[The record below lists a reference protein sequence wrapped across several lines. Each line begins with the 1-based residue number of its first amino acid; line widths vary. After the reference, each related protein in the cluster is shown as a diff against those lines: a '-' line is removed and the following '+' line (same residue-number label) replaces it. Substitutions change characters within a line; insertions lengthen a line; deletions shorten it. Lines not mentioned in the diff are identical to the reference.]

1 MGAKRGGAARFGLLL
16 GALFLAG
23 GADRAIAAGY
33 AVDFQSVSGAGTAYA
48 GGAAAV
54 SDAST
59 IHYNPAGLTL
69 LDGNQMIVG
78 VHAIGPSI
86 DFDNGGAILASGAP
100 LSGGEG
106 SDGGKDAAIPNL
118 YFVWGNDSGI
128 TFGLGI
134 NAPYGL
140 VTQYDAGWVGRY
152 NELTTSLKTVN
163 VNPSAAY
170 RLTDKLS
177 VGVGLDLQY
186 VRAKLSQA
194 IDFGTVCAAAL
205 GTAACTADF
214 NIEPQKDDGT
224 ALVSGWDVAYGFNA
238 GLLYE
243 PTPSTRIGVH
253 YRSRINYTI
262 DLDADFDVPTNVRT
276 FLAAAGTPNAFTNGG
291 AETKITIPETAS
303 LSVYHRINP
312 VWAVMADVTWTRWR
326 QFDEVRIIF
335 DEVTTPVN
343 LLETSWSDVYRISA
357 GVTYEW
363 NDALTLR
370 GGLAIDESPIS
381 SRFRGPGIPDSDRY
395 ILAMGLGYRL
405 SDSLTAD
412 IAYQHLFLKNGATRR
427 LSATGSI
434 LNGDFDIDIDVV
446 SAGLTWNF

>member
-152 NELTTSLKTVN
+152 NELTTSLN
-163 VNPSAAY
+163 
-170 RLTDKLS
+170 
-177 VGVGLDLQY
+177 
-186 VRAKLSQA
+186 
-194 IDFGTVCAAAL
+194 F
-205 GTAACTADF
+205 
-214 NIEPQKDDGT
+214 
-224 ALVSGWDVAYGFNA
+224 
-238 GLLYE
+238 
-243 PTPSTRIGVH
+243 
-253 YRSRINYTI
+253 
-262 DLDADFDVPTNVRT
+262 
-276 FLAAAGTPNAFTNGG
+276 
-291 AETKITIPETAS
+291 
-303 LSVYHRINP
+303 
-312 VWAVMADVTWTRWR
+312 R
-326 QFDEVRIIF
+326 QF
-335 DEVTTPVN
+335 
-343 LLETSWSDVYRISA
+343 ETSLRILRLFA
-357 GVTYEW
+357 ADL
-363 NDALTLR
+363 NKLFTL
-370 GGLAIDESPIS
+370 I
-381 SRFRGPGIPDSDRY
+381 
-395 ILAMGLGYRL
+395 
-405 SDSLTAD
+405 
-412 IAYQHLFLKNGATRR
+412 
-427 LSATGSI
+427 LSAVCG
-434 LNGDFDIDIDVV
+434 V
-446 SAGLTWNF
+446 SFSADS